1 MVELIEI
8 EYLADHPGAI
18 PVLASWLYQEW
29 GYRSPDGAPSGMEE
43 MLKSRLNRD
52 RLPLALVALEGESP
66 AGTVSLKVRELDS
79 RPQYPYWLGSL
90 YVPPEFRRRGI
101 GSQLVLAAEQTAGNL
116 GIERLYL
123 YTRRAENEA
132 LYANLGWARVEEL
145 VYEDRSAV
153 ILRKRIE
160 ID

>member
-1 MVELIEI
+1 MTIEI
-8 EYLADHPGAI
+8 EYLANHPHTLPKI
-18 PVLASWLYQEW
+18 ASWLYQEW

-43 MLKSRLNRD
+43 MLKTRLNRD
-52 RLPLALVALEGESP
+52 WLPLALVALEGESP
-66 AGTVSLKVRELDS
+66 AGTVSLKLQELDA

-101 GSQLVLAAEQTAGNL
+101 GSKLVRAGEKAAGKI
-116 GIERLYL
+116 GIDCLYL
-123 YTRRAENEA
+123 YTRRTENEA
-132 LYANLGWARVEEL
+132 LYASLGWAWVEEL

-153 ILRKRIE
+153 IMRKQIE